1 MKPLLKL
8 LHLVAAIGF
17 VGALAVMLLLSLT
30 ADDST
35 ASAFATVRRA
45 VLTVAQ
51 TIGLPSLVLL
61 LLTGMLLTTQQP
73 VLLEARW
80 LWAKAL
86 IGVLVGGISLL
97 VVQPA
102 VMRAAALAQ
111 MVVEGT
117 LSLRPLEAALG
128 AERIGAT
135 VNLLLP
141 LAAIALAVW
150 RPRRSGS
157 PPARAH
163 VALDGS
169 QARARSS
176 P

>member
-135 VNLLLP
+135 VNLLLS
-141 LAAIALAVW
+141 LAAIVLAVW
-150 RPRRSGS
+150 RPRLGADR
-157 PPARAH
+157 PR
-163 VALDGS
+163 
-169 QARARSS
+169 
-176 P
+176 